1 MITAIEVSGFK
12 AFSRRERLELTPITL
27 LFGPNS
33 GGKSSFI
40 HAIHYARELLLRQNV
55 DAYFTESGGEQVE
68 LGGFE
73 TFAHRQ
79 IFDTGKENLNDISI
93 GFELDLGET
102 DLPTFSDDLGADVES
117 LLSAIKTAFVRW
129 HIAPNF
135 DHTGEKCLGYNAY
148 SLDIEINGNQVGY
161 WNAGMEYGEEEEGNI
176 TLSLEELA
184 GKDSKIID
192 DDSDLSWLSNAWE
205 SESIARA
212 GVALAYSVNAIP
224 HNWNSALELG
234 FSSAESDEDEVLQ
247 GRTAIVEIISRLF
260 VGIPKLVKEQL
271 EGLKYIGP
279 IRDIPPRYQQPP
291 TPVGLST
298 WSNGLAAWDALESDP
313 SLAKEVSMWLGDQD
327 RLDAEYRLEVVDSF
341 ETAPHLI
348 RQKIREIEE
357 DPGRSVDDFFN
368 DGSDS
373 WAYALHGRKRR
384 QVFLRDAGGKLFHP
398 KDVGI
403 GYSQL
408 VPVITAALMPSP
420 MSTGP
425 RLILTEQPELHIHP
439 RLQAQL
445 GDLLIESALN
455 PEQPRCLILETHSE
469 HMVLRLLRRIRET
482 AEGELPAGIHQI
494 KPSDLGVYYIQR
506 SGGCASI
513 QRLRVDEEGEFI
525 DRWPNGFFDE
535 RMKELF

>member
-12 AFSRRERLELTPITL
+12 AFSRRERLKLTPITL

-73 TFAHRQ
+73 TFAHRT
-79 IFDTGKENLNDISI
+79 IFDTGKEDHNDISI
-93 GFELDLGET
+93 GFELDLKET
-102 DLPTFSDDLGADVES
+102 DLPTFADVLDVGVES
-117 LLSAIKTAFVRW
+117 LLSNINTASVRW
-129 HIAPNF
+129 SIAPYF
-135 DHTGEKCLGYNAY
+135 DHTEEKCLGYNAY
-148 SLDIEINGNQVGY
+148 SFELTINGSVAGH
-161 WNAGMEYGEEEEGNI
+161 WKAGMEYGEKEEGNI
-176 TLSLEELA
+176 TLSLKGLA
-184 GKDSKIID
+184 GNDNLLTD
-192 DDSDLSWLSNAWE
+192 EDSDLSLLNNAWE
-205 SESIARA
+205 AESVAKA
-212 GVALAYSVNAIP
+212 GVALAYSDNAIP
-224 HNWNSALELG
+224 NNWDNALELG
-234 FSSAESDEDEVLQ
+234 FSSGESSEEEVVV
-247 GRTAIVEIISRLF
+247 GRKAIVEIISRLF

-291 TPVGLST
+291 TPVGLSN

-357 DPGRSVDDFFN
+357 DPGRSIDDFFN
-368 DGSDS
+368 DGYDS
-373 WAYALHGRKRR
+373 WPYALHGRKRR

-494 KPSDLGVYYIQR
+494 KPSDLGVYYIQKT
-506 SGGCASI
+506 GGCASI

-535 RMKELF
+535 RVKELF